1 MLNPLRNHQT
11 FSKVVA
17 TFYIYPKQ
25 CLRVLFSHLCR
36 HLLLFIFLILAIL
49 IGVKEYFI
57 MIFMCVSLMTDT
69 EHLFTCLLAIYI
81 CLCTNVSSDPLPIF
95 ELSVMREWQ
104 PTPVFLPGESLR
116 HRSLAGYSPWGH
128 KDLDMT
134 EATQHAHMSFYYCV
148 RRVSYVFFIRY
159 GLQIFCLFCAVSF
172 HVFGSVI

>member
-36 HLLLFIFLILAIL
+36 HLLLFIFLILAIP
-49 IGVKEYFI
+49 ICVKEYFV
-57 MIFMCVSLMTDT
+57 MIFMCVSLMTNDT

-128 KDLDMT
+128 KDSDTT
-134 EATQHAHMSFYYCV
+134 EQ
-148 RRVSYVFFIRY
+148 
-159 GLQIFCLFCAVSF
+159 
-172 HVFGSVI
+172 